1 MKSLEEERKRGREE
15 GAGRVKRGRTHRAP
29 GLSPSNLFSLSL
41 SSLSLSSSRAFAV
54 KRWVPLRYTHPTS
67 SCLQPLASS
76 CLFLFSSPPL
86 ASLPLASEVNHE

>member
-29 GLSPSNLFSLSL
+29 GLSLSNLF
-41 SSLSLSSSRAFAV
+41 SLSLSSSRAFAV